1 VNFEKKSGKSLSFI
15 ALFESSQGLSAR
27 PSHMSSMKVT
37 MSEEEDAV
45 MVTIVA

>member
-1 VNFEKKSGKSLSFI
+1 
-15 ALFESSQGLSAR
+15 LSAR

-45 MVTIVA
+45 MVTIVAWEVTHYPLHFTFFFYPLS